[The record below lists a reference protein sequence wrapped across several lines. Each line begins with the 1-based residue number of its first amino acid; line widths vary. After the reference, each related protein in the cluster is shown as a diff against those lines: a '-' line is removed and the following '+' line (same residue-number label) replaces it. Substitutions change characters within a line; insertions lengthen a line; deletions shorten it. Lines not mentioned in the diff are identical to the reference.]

1 MITHILK
8 AVCILCTAACAAA
21 AFTSC
26 GDVSSSQGGSASS
39 ETSDA
44 AMSGSTEFDMSA
56 EEYLKAALEKA
67 PDSLLDETTAKGD
80 TSSYGFD
87 TFCAKLYGGLS
98 ADELSDG
105 AISYASSGGNADEVS
120 LLKAADDEKQSE
132 LTARL
137 KDRLDM
143 RRHDF
148 EGYKPEELPK
158 IDKARVFECNG
169 FCVLVI
175 ADNAEDIEKAFK
187 SITEG

>member
-21 AFTSC
+21 AFTSR
-26 GDVSSSQGGSASS
+26 GDVSSSHDGSSS
-39 ETSDA
+39 DTVLS
-44 AMSGSTEFDMSA
+44 SSTEFSMSA

-67 PDSLLDETTAKGD
+67 PASLLDETTVKGD

-120 LLKAADDEKQSE
+120 LLKAADDKKQGE
-132 LTARL
+132 LSAVL

-169 FCVLVI
+169 FCILVI

-187 SITEG
+187 SIAEG

>member
-26 GDVSSSQGGSASS
+26 GDVSSSQGGASS
-39 ETSDA
+39 KTSDA

-67 PDSLLDETTAKGD
+67 PDSLLDETTVKGD

-120 LLKAADDEKQSE
+120 LLKAADDKKQSE
-132 LTARL
+132 LTAKL
-137 KDRLDM
+137 NDRLDM

-169 FCVLVI
+169 FCILVI

-187 SITEG
+187 SIAEG